1 MYKLKNFLF
10 GWDYIYWTNYAD
22 SGIARVLKLP
32 DGTVV
37 YWRYKFTNVMDTIYS
52 EEQVRWLTCKP
63 SKFGFKSK

>member
-10 GWDYIYWTNYAD
+10 GWDYIYWANYAD
-22 SGIARVLKLP
+22 NGIARVFKLP
-32 DGTVV
+32 DGKVV

-63 SKFGFKSK
+63 SKFGFLSK